1 MKRIIITAI
10 GSDAPGLVNKITS
23 IINQNNGNI
32 ENSKMIK
39 IKDQFAMIV
48 DFSILEN
55 LDSIKSE
62 LSNIKDLKIFYQLA
76 QDSDDLG
83 KTSKTYFIK
92 GSDDQGIVDK
102 VSKFFSNKG
111 INITEVE
118 TFIDQAPITGSP
130 LFNMKITID
139 HGKSIK
145 TDSLDKEISEIC
157 KNLNLDVILL

>member
-10 GSDAPGLVNKITS
+10 GNDTPGLVNKITS

-39 IKDQFAMIV
+39 IKDQFAMII
-48 DFSILEN
+48 DFSLLEKI
-55 LDSIKSE
+55 DSIKHE
-62 LSNIKDLKIFYQLA
+62 LNKIKDLKIFYQSA

-83 KTSKTYFIK
+83 KISRTYFIK

-102 VSKFFSNKG
+102 ISEFFSAKG
-111 INITEVE
+111 INIIEVE
-118 TFIDQAPITGSP
+118 TLIDQAPITGSP

-139 HGKSIK
+139 YEKSME
-145 TDSLDKEISEIC
+145 TDILDKEILEIC
-157 KNLNLDVILL
+157 KNLNLDMILL